1 VLNAAPYLGEA
12 IASILSQSVDDLELI
27 VVDDGSTDGSQA
39 IAAGC
44 AAGDSRVRTAFLER
58 DPRTESGARA
68 ANVGIDMSRGDFIA
82 RMDADDV
89 STPDRLAVQ
98 MAWLVGQGLDICG
111 GQTRRFGEQDGEI
124 WYPEGQP
131 AMACELVFRSGLANA
146 TMLARGDVLRAA
158 RFSEAEAY
166 EEYELQTRLISQVRL
181 GNCPQVV
188 LGLRVHPGQTTRVL
202 AGRKQESRQ
211 RLRFGH
217 FFNLF
222 PDAGLDD
229 FRCVN
234 AVARGAALGDPVD
247 LRRAADWL
255 VRLSRLPDE
264 KLRSRMARRWTDVCE
279 RYAGPAE
286 DVAALRA
293 GVSAQ
298 ILAWPSLRSA
308 PLAV

>member
-1 VLNAAPYLGEA
+1 MERQRHHLRF
-12 IASILSQSVDDLELI
+12 
-27 VVDDGSTDGSQA
+27 DDGA
-39 IAAGC
+39 H
-44 AAGDSRVRTAFLER
+44 
-58 DPRTESGARA
+58 
-68 ANVGIDMSRGDFIA
+68 VGIR
-82 RMDADDV
+82 
-89 STPDRLAVQ
+89 
-98 MAWLVGQGLDICG
+98 VGRI
-111 GQTRRFGEQDGEI
+111 
-124 WYPEGQP
+124 
-131 AMACELVFRSGLANA
+131 ELV
-146 TMLARGDVLRAA
+146 
-158 RFSEAEAY
+158 
-166 EEYELQTRLISQVRL
+166 
-181 GNCPQVV
+181 P
-188 LGLRVHPGQTTRVL
+188 
-202 AGRKQESRQ
+202 
-211 RLRFGH
+211 
-217 FFNLF
+217 

-298 ILAWPSLRSA
+298 IFAWPSLRSA